1 VRQRNL
7 EYVVSAPQAWVAPYV
22 VQLVGEYVVEII
34 EVIAAELPQLTIPG
48 SQQRALYGRFAAENA
63 AFLDLTA
70 ARVTSYWNEY
80 YRGSIPWPLTIPVGR
95 LSMP

>member
-1 VRQRNL
+1 L
-7 EYVVSAPQAWVAPYV
+7 
-22 VQLVGEYVVEII
+22 
-34 EVIAAELPQLTIPG
+34 QLTIPG

-80 YRGSIPWPLTIPVGR
+80 YRGQYRLAADIPVGR
-95 LSMP
+95 SSTP